1 MVWAGEVTNDTL
13 APLRSLLA
21 GEPSQGRRERIAPA
35 FRSRR
40 PGPPGSEGRWSLLP
54 APSGTGTERSAALAQ
69 VLLARHGVLTREA
82 VHAEGIP
89 GGFASVYEV
98 LKRMEETGRAR
109 RGYFVA
115 GLGAT
120 QFALPGAEERLRSL
134 REPPD
139 GPQTVILSATD
150 PANPY
155 GAALAWPGRGEGA
168 PESRPQRAAR
178 SAGPGRRC
186 ARRSARRRRALSEPE
201 SDAREHAL
209 DDAIAAGAVEGKR
222 RQRGRADAGEELV
235 AHGRA
240 GAMQPRLHRHLGD
253 AERVG
258 DLRGGKSLDVAEDE
272 HRTVSHGEG
281 VDGRGEDAA

>member
-1 MVWAGEVTNDTL
+1 M
-13 APLRSLLA
+13 
-21 GEPSQGRRERIAPA
+21 
-35 FRSRR
+35 
-40 PGPPGSEGRWSLLP
+40 
-54 APSGTGTERSAALAQ
+54 
-69 VLLARHGVLTREA
+69 
-82 VHAEGIP
+82 HAEGIP

-168 PESRPQRAAR
+168 PESRPQRAAGSHVVLYGGELCGYLAR
-178 SAGPGRRC
+178 GDRTLLTFLPAEEPERTRR
-186 ARRSARRRRALSEPE
+186 ARALVAALAALVESGRRRALLLEQVDGDPPGLSALAPYLATAGFSPGQQGFLKRAPLEVTGLRLRAPAGMPRGPLGPDV
-201 SDAREHAL
+201 DAQDVAL
-209 DDAIAAGAVEGKR
+209 D
-222 RQRGRADAGEELV
+222 
-235 AHGRA
+235 
-240 GAMQPRLHRHLGD
+240 
-253 AERVG
+253 
-258 DLRGGKSLDVAEDE
+258 EDE
-272 HRTVSHGEG
+272 P
-281 VDGRGEDAA
+281 